1 VAGEGCGSLAAA
13 VRGNTLTRVQRDQ
26 AALVL
31 GMIGSALRTA
41 AQAVEGADGDPASA
55 AASVAGAW
63 EPVGA
68 PKRPTTVLA
77 GTGRPALRSAEHP
90 GGRGCS
96 AAAEPPIRPSIE
108 AVL

>member
-55 AASVAGAW
+55 AASVAARGSRS
-63 EPVGA
+63 A

-77 GTGRPALRSAEHP
+77 GTG
-90 GGRGCS
+90 
-96 AAAEPPIRPSIE
+96 
-108 AVL
+108 